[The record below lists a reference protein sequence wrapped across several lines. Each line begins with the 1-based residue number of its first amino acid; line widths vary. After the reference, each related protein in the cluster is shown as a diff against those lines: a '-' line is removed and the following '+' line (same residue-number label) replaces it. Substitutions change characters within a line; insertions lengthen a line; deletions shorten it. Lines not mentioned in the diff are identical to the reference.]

1 MKTNRRRFLKLAAVT
16 AASVPMF
23 AAERQYKACVIG
35 HTGRGNY
42 GHFLDVVFQKIP
54 NVTVMAVADPNEKG
68 RAEAAKRIGVT
79 KTYADFRDMLETER
93 PNLVS
98 IAPRFLERRREM
110 IEAAA
115 AVGAHVFLE
124 KPMAP
129 DLEEADAMV
138 AALERK
144 NLNLNLANQGRL
156 SPAIVH
162 LKKLVDDGFIGELL
176 EIRAR
181 GKEDRRAGGEDLM
194 VLGWHCLYLMRYFAG
209 QAIWCSARVTQD
221 GRDIARA
228 DARAGTEPVGAVA
241 GDTIHATYAFKN
253 GVQGHFASQKA
264 RAGRGADFGLTLFGS
279 KGVVRIHMGG
289 EPEIF
294 HLADPLWSP
303 GKTNAQWKPLPD
315 APKHAD
321 ASGLTGQP
329 ADNKRLVEDLLRAI
343 ETGSKPVASAQ
354 EGRAVLEMIM
364 GVYAAALSGGRAQFP
379 LKDRKHP
386 LGTL

>member
-1 MKTNRRRFLKLAAVT
+1 MRRRTFLKST
-16 AASVPMF
+16 AIALASVHAF
-23 AAERQYKACVIG
+23 GAEAKYRACVIG

-42 GHFLDVVFQKIP
+42 GHFLDVAFQKIP
-54 NVTVMAVADPNEKG
+54 KVTVVAVADPNEKG
-68 RAEAAKRIGVT
+68 RADAAKRIGVS
-79 KTYADFRDMLETER
+79 KTYADFRAMLEKER

-98 IAPRFLERRREM
+98 IAPRYLENRREM

-115 AVGAHVFLE
+115 GVGAHVFLE
-124 KPMAP
+124 KPMAR

-138 AALERK
+138 AALDAK
-144 NLNLNLANQGRL
+144 KLKLNMANQGRV

-162 LKKLVDDGFIGELL
+162 LKKLIDDGFIGELL

-209 QAIWCSARVTQD
+209 DATWCGARVTDD
-221 GRDIARA
+221 GRDITRA

-264 RAGRGADFGLTLFGS
+264 RAGRGSDFGVALFGS
-279 KGVVRIHMGG
+279 KGVVQIHMGG
-289 EPEIF
+289 EPQIF

-303 GKTNAQWKPLPD
+303 GKSNAQWKPLPD
-315 APKHAD
+315 APQHAD
-321 ASGLTGQP
+321 GSGLTGQP
-329 ADNKRLVEDLLRAI
+329 ADNKRLVEDLICAI

-354 EGRAVLEMIM
+354 EGRAVLEMIL
-364 GVYAAALSGGRAQFP
+364 GVYAAALSGGRAEFP